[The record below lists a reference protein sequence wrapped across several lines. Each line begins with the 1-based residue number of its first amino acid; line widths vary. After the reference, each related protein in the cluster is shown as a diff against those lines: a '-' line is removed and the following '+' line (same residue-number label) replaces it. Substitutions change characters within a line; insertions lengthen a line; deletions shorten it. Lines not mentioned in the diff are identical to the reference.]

1 MDKTEQIQ
9 SNKNQE
15 ANILPT
21 VSHPFEQLQNQV
33 PVVNQIVTKEEQL
46 DSEQLQQLTRIQEQ
60 ELMNL
65 EKSLQQ
71 TMAASTPTTK
81 RKKVVLNFNQKL
93 EILDKLK
100 AGSRIVEIAREYNI
114 GVTTVCDIR
123 RQGDEKFLKYRKEN
137 LFNLN
142 RKSTK
147 TSEFPLLD
155 KVSLKMVYL

>member
-1 MDKTEQIQ
+1 MHKTTQIQ
-9 SNKNQE
+9 SNNDQS

-21 VSHPFEQLQNQV
+21 VSHQFGQLQNQV
-33 PVVNQIVTKEEQL
+33 QIVTKEEQL
-46 DSEQLQQLTRIQEQ
+46 DGEQLQQLARIQEQ

-93 EILDKLK
+93 EILEKLK
-100 AGSRIVEIAREYNI
+100 TGRRIVEIAREYNI

-123 RQGDEKFLKYRKEN
+123 RQGEEKLLKYRKEN

-155 KVSLKMVYL
+155 KVILKIV